1 VGREKQSSGSRLP
14 PLSFQD
20 NQGLSSALLTA
31 LLATTALLAATTAL
45 LATLF
50 FALTLLAF
58 TFLFLAILLLATL
71 LSRSTRFAWFVWIL
85 LSFHITFRC
94 YMPHFSL
101 VFDWSFPNSRSDPA
115 TLKSPPHGRLALKIL
130 LLTPSA

>member
-1 VGREKQSSGSRLP
+1 
-14 PLSFQD
+14 
-20 NQGLSSALLTA
+20 LLT
-31 LLATTALLAATTAL
+31 TLLAATTLLTAATAL

-71 LSRSTRFAWFVWIL
+71 LSGSTRFAWFVWIL

-94 YMPHFSL
+94 YIPDFSL
-101 VFDWSFPNSRSDPA
+101 ISDWSFPNSRSDPV

>member
-1 VGREKQSSGSRLP
+1 L
-14 PLSFQD
+14 LTT
-20 NQGLSSALLTA
+20 LLAATALLTA
-31 LLATTALLAATTAL
+31 ATA
-45 LATLF
+45 LF

-71 LSRSTRFAWFVWIL
+71 LFAWFVWIL

-94 YMPHFSL
+94 YIPDFSL
-101 VFDWSFPNSRSDPA
+101 ISAWSFSNSRSDPA
-115 TLKSPPHGRLALKIL
+115 TLKSPRHGRLVLKIL